1 MNLLTHSA
9 WPLAPRRSRSRRS
22 TLLRDALLRAALAGA
37 CAVAAL
43 AVQAQ
48 TPAAQQTPNPTA
60 AQAKAATTPLAC
72 LIEPSRVV
80 HVGSPVVGVIDSVAV
95 ERGDPVKVGQI
106 LATLKRDVER
116 ASAGAARTRS
126 EAQAELHA
134 AQSAAEL
141 ARAKFAR
148 AQELRQQNFISE
160 IALEQARSE
169 AEVAKRR
176 VDAAREQ
183 QLVSAQD
190 ASTAQTQVKLRE
202 LTATVDGV
210 VMDRY
215 LHPGERVDDRPILRI
230 AQINPLRVELILPL
244 AAMGSLHEG
253 DRVAVWPE
261 YPGAAKAMATVERV
275 DRVVDAASRTFR
287 ARLALPNPGSLI
299 VAGVRC
305 KADVAGAVTGAVAG
319 AVTGAVAGAVT
330 GAVAAKA
337 AAPNNVP
344 NNVPNNAPTATP
356 AVHSTPPKPAAAP
369 APAKPSPVAA
379 TMLRTPG

>member
-1 MNLLTHSA
+1 
-9 WPLAPRRSRSRRS
+9 
-22 TLLRDALLRAALAGA
+22 
-37 CAVAAL
+37 
-43 AVQAQ
+43 
-48 TPAAQQTPNPTA
+48 
-60 AQAKAATTPLAC
+60 
-72 LIEPSRVV
+72 V

-95 ERGDPVKVGQI
+95 ERGDPVKAGQI

-141 ARAKFAR
+141 ARAKLAR
-148 AQELRQQNFISE
+148 AHELKQQNFISE

-183 QLVSAQD
+183 QQVSAQD

-244 AAMGSLHEG
+244 SAMGSLHEG

-305 KADVAGAVTGAVAG
+305 RADVAGAVSGAA
-319 AVTGAVAGAVT
+319 
-330 GAVAAKA
+330 AAKA
-337 AAPNNVP
+337 PA
-344 NNVPNNAPTATP
+344 ATP
-356 AVHSTPPKPAAAP
+356 AVHSTPLKAAAP
-369 APAKPSPVAA
+369 PAQPAPPKPSPVAA
-379 TMLRTPG
+379 TVLRTPG

>member
-1 MNLLTHSA
+1 MNLLTANCPPQLTRH
-9 WPLAPRRSRSRRS
+9 
-22 TLLRDALLRAALAGA
+22 TLGVWAVV
-37 CAVAAL
+37 CAVGLLCAPAG
-43 AVQAQ
+43 VQAQ
-48 TPAAQQTPNPTA
+48 AV
-60 AQAKAATTPLAC
+60 AKAAAPSAHPSANSSANPPANSVANSLATTPLAC

-95 ERGDPVKVGQI
+95 ERGDPVKAGQI

-141 ARAKFAR
+141 ARAKLAR

-183 QLVSAQD
+183 QQVSAQD

-202 LTATVDGV
+202 LTATIDGV

-244 AAMGSLHEG
+244 SAMGSLHEG

-261 YPGAAKAMATVERV
+261 YPGAAKAFATVERV

-287 ARLALPNPGSLI
+287 ARLALPNPGSRI

-305 KADVAGAVTGAVAG
+305 KADVAGAVSGV
-319 AVTGAVAGAVT
+319 V
-330 GAVAAKA
+330 A
-337 AAPNNVP
+337 AAPTPSPLATTPVHSVP
-344 NNVPNNAPTATP
+344 SKPAVVPAPTPLPT
-356 AVHSTPPKPAAAP
+356 
-369 APAKPSPVAA
+369 KPSPVAA
-379 TMLRTPG
+379 TALRTPG